1 MSSPVQPTQFDVKK
15 VSVSA
20 PKVLGGGT
28 GAKMAYLNYG
38 NGGGNSSL
46 MLQTPSL
53 PSPFGL
59 NLFQDKSG
67 GAAKYSINLAMRGY
81 LENPKVKAFY
91 AALTQ
96 LDEFMVD
103 EAVKNSKTWFK
114 GDMSREV
121 VKAFYTPCVKFGRD
135 KEGNLRP
142 YPPDIKITLRK
153 QRNSEEFECNFYD
166 AKSAQDPHAKPLR
179 GIPIEEMLPR
189 RVELTGLIECSGVWF
204 AGGKFGLTWKASQ
217 FRIDRLP
224 AGPVGYSIQNDPA
237 DAEEFSSPAARPAD
251 DEDEDDEEAA
261 PAPATTR
268 GAPKTQTQTQ
278 EPVDSDDEVAPAPLP
293 KASVITKAKVVK
305 RVAK

>member
-1 MSSPVQPTQFDVKK
+1 MSAPVQPAQFDVKK
-15 VSVSA
+15 VSVSP
-20 PKVLGGGT
+20 PKAFGAV

-59 NLFQDKSG
+59 NVFQDKSG
-67 GAAKYSINLAMRGY
+67 GAAKYSINLALRGY

-114 GDMSREV
+114 GEMSREV
-121 VKAFYTPCVKFGRD
+121 VKAFYTPSVKFGRD

-142 YPPDIKITLRK
+142 YPPDVKLSLRK
-153 QRNSEEFECNFYD
+153 QRNSEEFECNIYD
-166 AKSAQDPHAKPLR
+166 AKSASDPHAKPLR
-179 GIPIEEMLPR
+179 GIPIEELLPR
-189 RVELTGLIECSGVWF
+189 RVELTGLMECSGVWF
-204 AGGKFGLTWKASQ
+204 AGGKFGLTWKATQ
-217 FRIDRLP
+217 MRIDRLP

-237 DAEEFSSPAARPAD
+237 DAEEFSSAAARPA
-251 DEDEDDEEAA
+251 EDEDDEEET
-261 PAPATTR
+261 APATTR
-268 GAPKTQTQTQ
+268 GPKTQTQ

-293 KASVITKAKVVK
+293 KASVMSKAKVVK